1 MRKAFTMP
9 LLASALLLGCA
20 ALLAFPLAAYA
31 QKPPASRLILK
42 DGSYQPVIKYE
53 IKGDRVRYLSAERY
67 EWEEVPY
74 SMVDWAATQ
83 KWEKERVTTGNPD
96 IRAAD
101 AEEAAEKAKEE
112 ALSPT
117 VAPGLRLPFNG
128 GVMLMDVYSGRPELI
143 ELQQSGSEV
152 NRNTKGNILRAA
164 INPLASAR
172 QTIELK
178 GPHAQVQAH
187 VAQPVIYASVG
198 EVEPADAQTAGGP
211 PHRDVP
217 VSDRYRIVRLDEKKG
232 NRIVGNI
239 KVTLTGKVSQ
249 QQAFVPTLVEQ
260 VSGGPWYKIMPASP
274 LATGEYAVVEMLPDN
289 QINLYVWDFG
299 VNPSAPENP
308 AAWKPAPTASDQ
320 PPSKAAPTLG
330 KRPPQ

>member
-1 MRKAFTMP
+1 MRKALTFP
-9 LLASALLLGCA
+9 VLVCALLLGAA
-20 ALLAFPLAAYA
+20 ALLVFAPAAHA
-31 QKPPASRLILK
+31 QKPQPSRLVMK
-42 DGSYQPVIKYE
+42 DGSYQAVVRYE

-74 SMVDWAATQ
+74 SMVDWAATK
-83 KWEKERVTTGNPD
+83 KWEQERVTTGNPD

-101 AEEAAEKAKEE
+101 AEEQAEKQKEE

-128 GVMLMDVYSGRPELI
+128 GVMLMDVYSGRPGLI
-143 ELQQSGSEV
+143 ELQQSGSEI
-152 NRNTKGNILRAA
+152 NKNTKGNILRAA

-172 QTIELK
+172 QSIELK

-187 VAQPVIYASVG
+187 VTQPVIYANVG
-198 EVEPADAQTAGGP
+198 NAEPTDAQSAGGP
-211 PHRDVP
+211 PARELP
-217 VSDRYRIVRLDEKKG
+217 VAQKYRIVRLESKKG

-249 QQAFVPTLVEQ
+249 QQALMPTLVEQ
-260 VSGGPWYKIMPASP
+260 VSNGPWYKISPASP
-274 LATGEYAVVEMLPDN
+274 LAPGEYAIVEMLPDD

-308 AAWKPAPTASDQ
+308 TAWRPAPTTPDQ
-320 PPSKAAPTLG
+320 PPPKTGPALE